1 VEDLPVASNALPT
14 ILQNGSLIASYKQ
27 VLDLLSSAYWEASD
41 MPSKDLIY
49 GVEQSIGEIITA
61 LDTEQVASL
70 TEQFVALK
78 PKIDAT
84 NVALGK
90 IKADVDKITK
100 NIGTASMLVAGITKV
115 LGMIPL

>member
-1 VEDLPVASNALPT
+1 MGTNSLPA

-41 MPSKDLIY
+41 IDSKDLIY

-90 IKADVDKITK
+90 IKAEVNQITK
-100 NIGTASMLVAGITKV
+100 NIGTASTLVAGISKV
-115 LGMIPL
+115 LGMFPV